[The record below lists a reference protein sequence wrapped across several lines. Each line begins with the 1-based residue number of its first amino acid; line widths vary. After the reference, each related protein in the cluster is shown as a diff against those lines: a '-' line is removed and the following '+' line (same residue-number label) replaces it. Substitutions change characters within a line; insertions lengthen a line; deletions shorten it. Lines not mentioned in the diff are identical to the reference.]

1 MSSIKVLL
9 YTSKVLKNGEHPI
22 MLRVIKDR
30 KPKYISIGASC
41 APEQWDEK
49 KDLPKKK
56 HPLYHELSVLI
67 DSKKIEAKKLVIGL
81 VNEQTEHSAEEVITV
96 LRGSTVEKQQVLQ
109 YFDTV
114 IEALKKQDRIGTAEI
129 FKSTKNSLSTFRN
142 GKDFDFSMVGH
153 SFLSKWDESLQ
164 MKGVS
169 LTSIFVYMRTFQRLI
184 NMAKENG
191 LVKKDFAPFKEFS
204 FSKYRRHKTKKRAI
218 PKDDIKAIAAF
229 EIEPHT
235 SMYHSRNYFIFSY
248 YNRGINFID
257 MALLKW
263 KDINQGRLNYVR
275 RKNKKNFTMALL
287 DPAQEILSYYK
298 EYYYNGQESFVFPI
312 LNPDYLSPVSVKN
325 RCKKVLTQVNADLKE
340 IAKELKLS
348 ESRLTTYV
356 ARHTYATVM
365 KKSGQSTAVISE
377 ALGHD
382 SESTTQIYLDSFE
395 NDVLDE
401 ASKAIL

>member
-1 MSSIKVLL
+1 
-9 YTSKVLKNGEHPI
+9 

-30 KPKYISIGASC
+30 KSKYISIGASC
-41 APEQWDEK
+41 AIEQWDEK

-67 DSKKIEAKKLVIGL
+67 DSKKIEANKLLLGL

-96 LRGSTVEKQQVLQ
+96 LRGAAVEKQQALQ

-129 FKSTKNSLSTFRN
+129 FRSTKNSLSTFRN
-142 GKDFDFSMVGH
+142 GKDFDFSMIGH

-191 LVKKDFAPFKEFS
+191 FIKKDFAPFKEFS
-204 FSKYRRHKTKKRAI
+204 FSKYRRQKTKKRAI
-218 PKDDIKAIAAF
+218 PKDDIKAIAAL

-287 DPAQEILSYYK
+287 DPAQEILSYYRQYCYTGL
-298 EYYYNGQESFVFPI
+298 EGFVFPI
-312 LNPDYLSPVSVKN
+312 LNPNYLSPASVKN
-325 RCKKVLTQVNADLKE
+325 RCKKVLTQVNADLKL

-365 KKSGQSTAVISE
+365 KKSGQSIAVISE